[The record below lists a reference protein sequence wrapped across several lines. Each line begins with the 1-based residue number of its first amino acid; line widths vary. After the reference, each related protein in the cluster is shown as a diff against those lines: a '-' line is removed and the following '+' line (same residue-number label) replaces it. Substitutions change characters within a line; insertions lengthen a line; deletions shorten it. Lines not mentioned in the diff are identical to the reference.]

1 MPAHL
6 QLRVSAE
13 TPASFAA
20 ASGRLREHLEGQGV
34 SGRALYAADLAFE
47 ELGTNILTYAL
58 AGRPAAAFDLRV
70 TVEPDR
76 VLLVFEDDGPAFD
89 PSAAPSPERPESLA
103 EARIGGLGLEM
114 VRRVAER
121 LDYARHADRNHL
133 TVEILRAGGAD
144 RRTDRALLTA

>member
-13 TPASFAA
+13 TPAGFAD
-20 ASGRLREHLEGQGV
+20 ASRRLREHLERHGV

-47 ELGTNILTYAL
+47 ELGTNILTHAL

-70 TVEPDR
+70 TVEPER

-114 VRRVAER
+114 VRRAAAC
-121 LDYARHADRNHL
+121 LGYARHAGRNRV
-133 TVEILRAGGAD
+133 TVGILCAGGQA
-144 RRTDRALLTA
+144 AAAPPFTA